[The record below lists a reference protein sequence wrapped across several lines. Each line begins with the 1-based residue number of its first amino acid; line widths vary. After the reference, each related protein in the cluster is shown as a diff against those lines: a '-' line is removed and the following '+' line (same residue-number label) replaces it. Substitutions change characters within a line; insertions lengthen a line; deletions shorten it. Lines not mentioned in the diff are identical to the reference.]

1 MQHLD
6 ADPEAL
12 SGDGQGLAQCTAGAG
27 PGGGCAPAGA
37 DPISAAVAGSFS
49 AWEAGLEALVAHSQ
63 AVRVTGGLAVAHTAA
78 VLEATDQAGGA
89 TIASLV
95 ATPAAAPDATPPGGQ
110 VPAPPALP
118 VAPAVPAVPEP
129 VSGQAWSAQIHAGA
143 GPTPLVAYASRMRG
157 TSAELTAVAEQLRSH
172 AHAIDAHWDDGIQR
186 AGANVARLADWF
198 DDTAAYARD
207 VAAAAEHSA
216 DHVRDAVSGTPRPE
230 TFAQLQARVNDG
242 LARFSRSGGLDVVP
256 LQQATTDMAEAQ
268 RNAIDAQ
275 VAYAAAANTTTAEV
289 PRPPKPAP
297 PIVGGPST
305 TGGDTDESSPASE
318 DKTDTDGD
326 TDGDA
331 DGAKAKK
338 TGGEADEGAE
348 DGADNDAAAGAD
360 DLALEGTPDPDL
372 GSAAD
377 PEPAGAQDPPRPAV
391 DPNVLSAPAGT
402 TGTTAGQ
409 ILSGLTQ
416 AAGGMSPGM
425 AGGGTSP
432 MSALSGLSGLPGSF
446 GGGMSG
452 TPDMSAPDAHDHD
465 MFPSDDLG
473 LDGSPMDFAAGDTTA
488 SGGGDMGA
496 SLPSGTTAALP
507 AAAPASPAIGA
518 LPGPA
523 SGAPT
528 PGGGAMMGG
537 GGMYPPMAGAGQGA
551 QSGERDKALHPDKR
565 VVHREVANTEPVF
578 GELER
583 DRRRSPR
590 QRPTQDQ
597 EETAHGT
604 TTG

>member
-6 ADPEAL
+6 ADPQAL

-27 PGGGCAPAGA
+27 GGGGCAPAGA
-37 DPISAAVAGSFS
+37 DPISTAVAGSFS
-49 AWEAGLEALVAHSQ
+49 VWEAGLEALVAHSQ
-63 AVRVTGGLAVAHTAA
+63 AVRVAGGLAVAHTAA
-78 VLEATDQAGGA
+78 VLEGTDQAGGA
-89 TIASLV
+89 TISSPAGTPAPSPDASL
-95 ATPAAAPDATPPGGQ
+95 PGVG

-118 VAPAVPAVPEP
+118 VAPTVPAVPEP

-143 GPTPLVAYASRMRG
+143 GPAPLAAYASRMRA

-172 AHAIDAHWDDGIQR
+172 SHSIDAHWDDGIQR

-230 TFAQLQARVNDG
+230 AFAQLQARVNDG
-242 LARFSRSGGLDVVP
+242 LARFARSGGLDAVP
-256 LQQATTDMAEAQ
+256 LQVATTDMAEAQ
-268 RNAIDAQ
+268 RKAIEAQ

-297 PIVGGPST
+297 PIVGAAST
-305 TGGDTDESSPASE
+305 KGGDTDKSSPASE

-326 TDGDA
+326 A

-338 TGGEADEGAE
+338 ADGEADEGAE
-348 DGADNDAAAGAD
+348 PGADEDAAAGAGD
-360 DLALEGTPDPDL
+360 PTLEGTADPDL
-372 GSAAD
+372 GSAAAD
-377 PEPAGAQDPPRPAV
+377 PAGAEDPARPAV
-391 DPNVLSAPAGT
+391 DPNVLSAPAGS

-409 ILSGLTQ
+409 LLSGLTQ
-416 AAGGMSPGM
+416 AAGGMSPGQ
-425 AGGGTSP
+425 GGGGGSP
-432 MSALSGLSGLPGSF
+432 MSALSSLSGLPGSF
-446 GGGMSG
+446 GGGGAMPSI
-452 TPDMSAPDAHDHD
+452 PDMSSP
-465 MFPSDDLG
+465 DDLG
-473 LDGSPMDFAAGDTTA
+473 LDGGGGSPMDFGGAGDTTA

-496 SLPSGTTAALP
+496 SLPTGTTAALP

-518 LPGPA
+518 LPGPT

-537 GGMYPPMAGAGQGA
+537 GGMYPPMA
-551 QSGERDKALHPDKR
+551 PP
-565 VVHREVANTEPVF
+565 EPVRF
-578 GELER
+578 R
-583 DRRRSPR
+583 QPSTSPYSRRASHFVTVTLRRANHLVP
-590 QRPTQDQ
+590 QPL
-597 EETAHGT
+597 
-604 TTG
+604 